1 MKVCTDSCLFGAWIP
16 VAETCT
22 SILDIGTG
30 TGLLSLMLAQ
40 RTKAAIDAVEID
52 EPAFLQAGE
61 NISNSVFSNSIHLY
75 HQDIFNFSPGKQYD
89 LIVCNP
95 PFYEKQLQSGLLN
108 ERKAKHDSHF
118 TLKALFSSIQKL
130 ISSGGKAALLLPYYR
145 KDEVLKLAEAFGF
158 FPECTL
164 SVRQTPSHDF
174 FRFAVLFSQHNDSEL
189 KEMSL
194 SVKNSDNAYSAESTQ
209 LLMPFYLY
217 L

>member
-16 VAETCT
+16 VAESCT

-40 RTKAAIDAVEID
+40 RTAAAIDAVEID
-52 EPAFLQAGE
+52 EPAFLQACE
-61 NISNSVFSNSIHLY
+61 NIRQSVFSNSIQLY

-95 PFYEKQLQSGLLN
+95 PFYEKQLHSSLHS

-118 TLKALFSSIQKL
+118 NLKALFSSIQKI
-130 ISSGGKAALLLPYYR
+130 ISPSGKAALLLPYYR

-164 SVRQTPSHDF
+164 SVRQTPNHDF
-174 FRFAVLFSQHNDSEL
+174 FRFAVLLSQQHVSEIR
-189 KEMSL
+189 EISL
-194 SVKNSDNAYSAESTQ
+194 SVKNSDNAYSAESSQ
-209 LLMPFYLY
+209 LLMPYYLY